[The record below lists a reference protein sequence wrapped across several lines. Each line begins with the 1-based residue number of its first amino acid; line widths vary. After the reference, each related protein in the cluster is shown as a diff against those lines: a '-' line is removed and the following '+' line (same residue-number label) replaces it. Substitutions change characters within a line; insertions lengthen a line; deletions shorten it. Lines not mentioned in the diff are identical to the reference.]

1 MSDQRIGSEV
11 AGYRIE
17 GVVGRGGMSVVYLAL
32 DPGLKRKVAL
42 KVLSPELAEDQ
53 RFRDRFIRESQ
64 LAASLE
70 HPNIVPIHEA
80 GDADGVLFIAMRYV
94 RGTDL
99 KSLIARDGPLAPGR
113 TASIVSQV
121 ASGLDAAHTEDLIHR
136 DVKPSNVLV
145 SEPDRSG
152 AEHAY
157 LTDFGLI
164 RRVTHATSLTKT
176 GQFMGTLDYVAPEQ
190 IRGDAVDGRAD
201 VYSLGCLLYE
211 CLTGQPPYVSELEVT
226 ILYGHLEEP
235 PPSVTAHRPELPEA
249 IDDVV
254 ARAMA
259 KKPEDRYQSA
269 GELAAA
275 ARLAL
280 ATKAVRERPPSALA
294 PGRRRLVLPAAIVAV
309 AVVIAVLLVLLVPR
323 HKSSLTGGSPPAPGA
338 SASGPGA
345 AGPPPLGSVIQLDP
359 TTRKVLT
366 TARDAVQ
373 FTGGG
378 NPRIAVGEG
387 AVWAYVIQFLS
398 HIDERTGRL
407 EDTIYTGAG
416 GPGPLAVA
424 VGARTVWV
432 PIGDYNGAQPNRLL
446 PVDPAT
452 DQPLSPIGLG
462 AGAFATD
469 TAVGAGSVWVTLTN
483 GGLVEV
489 DPATHRILDTFPVG
503 GHLDA
508 MTFGFGS
515 VWVIDEVAGQVVRVD
530 PHSGRILAT
539 VGVRGNVRA
548 ITAGSGAVWVLDP
561 ISGTVAAIDPGTN
574 TLGPAVRVGEHATG
588 VAAGLGAVWVSDS
601 GGSVYRVDPVTQSA
615 TAIPVGGPLT
625 AIAVDPQAGTLWL
638 SVGGGPA

>member
-1 MSDQRIGSEV
+1 VSDQRIGAEV

-17 GVVGRGGMSVVYLAL
+17 GVIGRGGMSVVYLAE

-42 KVLSPELAEDQ
+42 KVLSPELAADQ
-53 RFRDRFIRESQ
+53 SFRDRFIRESQ

-80 GDADGVLFIAMRYV
+80 GESDGVLFIAMRYV

-99 KSLIARDGPLAPGR
+99 KSLIARDGPLAPDR
-113 TASIVSQV
+113 TASVVSQV
-121 ASGLDAAHTEDLIHR
+121 AQALDAAHAEGLIHR

-235 PPSVTAHRPELPEA
+235 SPSVTAHRPELPGA

-275 ARLAL
+275 ARSAL
-280 ATKAVRERPPSALA
+280 ESGAEGQPQPSAPA
-294 PGRRRLVLPAAIVAV
+294 SRRHRLVLPAAIVAV

-323 HKSSLTGGSPPAPGA
+323 HKGSVTGA
-338 SASGPGA
+338 SASSPGVSVSSPPG

-359 TTRKVLT
+359 ATGKVLT

-387 AVWAYVIQFLS
+387 GVWADVIQFLA
-398 HIDERTGRL
+398 HIDESTGRL
-407 EDTIYTGAG
+407 ENLVITGPG

-432 PIGDYNGAQPNRLL
+432 PIGGLTLPTRLL

-452 DQPLSPIGLG
+452 DQALSPIPLG

-469 TAVGAGSVWVTLTN
+469 TAVGDGSVWVTLTD
-483 GGLVEV
+483 GTLVQV
-489 DPATHRILDTFPVG
+489 DPATHRVLHRFPVS

-508 MTFGFGS
+508 LAIGFGS
-515 VWVIDEVAGQVVRVD
+515 VWVIDEVAGVVSRVD
-530 PHSGRILAT
+530 PASGTVTAT

-548 ITAGSGAVWVLDP
+548 VAEGSGAVWVLDP
-561 ISGTVAAIDPGTN
+561 ISGTVAAIDPATN

-601 GGSVYRVDPVTQSA
+601 GGSVYRVDPVTQST
-615 TAIPVGGPLT
+615 TAIPVGAPLT
-625 AIAVDPQAGTLWL
+625 AIAVDPKAGTLWL
-638 SVGGGPA
+638 SVGGGPG

>member
-17 GVVGRGGMSVVYLAL
+17 GVVGRGGMSVVYLAE

-42 KVLSPELAEDQ
+42 KILSPELAEDQ

-80 GDADGVLFIAMRYV
+80 GEADAVLFIAMRYV

-99 KSLIARDGPLAPGR
+99 KSLIARDGPLGPER
-113 TASIVSQV
+113 TATIVSQV
-121 ASGLDAAHTEDLIHR
+121 ASALDAAHAEGLIHR

-145 SEPDRSG
+145 VEPDRAG

-164 RRVTHATSLTKT
+164 RRVTQGTSLTKT
-176 GQFMGTLDYVAPEQ
+176 GQFMGTIDYVAPEQ

-211 CLTGQPPYVSELEVT
+211 CLTGQPPFVSELEVT

-249 IDDVV
+249 IDDIV

-269 GELAAA
+269 GELARA

-280 ATKAVRERPPSALA
+280 ESGADRERQPPA
-294 PGRRRLVLPAAIVAV
+294 PASRKRRPLVPAAIVAV
-309 AVVIAVLLVLLVPR
+309 AVVVAVLLVFLVAH
-323 HKSSLTGGSPPAPGA
+323 HKGSVTGARTSPGV
-338 SASGPGA
+338 SASGPPA

-359 TTRKVLT
+359 ATGKVLT

-387 AVWAYVIQFLS
+387 AVWAYVINFLS

-407 EDTIYTGAG
+407 EDTIGTGPG

-424 VGARTVWV
+424 IGARTVWV
-432 PIGDYNGAQPNRLL
+432 PIGFYDDPEPNTLL

-452 DQPLSPIGLG
+452 DQTLSPIRLG
-462 AGAFATD
+462 AGAQATD

-483 GGLVEV
+483 GDLVEV
-489 DPATHRILDTFPVG
+489 DPATRRVLHHYPVSS
-503 GHLDA
+503 HLDA
-508 MTFGFGS
+508 LAIGFGS
-515 VWVIDEVAGQVVRVD
+515 VWVIDEVAGRVVRVD

-539 VGVRGNVRA
+539 VGVPGNVRA

-561 ISGTVAAIDPGTN
+561 ISGTVAAIDPATN

-601 GGSVYRVDPVTQSA
+601 GGSVYRVDPVTQST

-638 SVGGGPA
+638 SVGGGPG

>member
-1 MSDQRIGSEV
+1 VSDQRIGSEV

-17 GVVGRGGMSVVYLAL
+17 GVIGRGGMSVVYLAE

-42 KVLSPELAEDQ
+42 KVLSPELAADQ
-53 RFRDRFIRESQ
+53 SFRDRFIRESQ

-80 GDADGVLFIAMRYV
+80 GEGDGVLFIAMRYV

-99 KSLIARDGPLAPGR
+99 KSLVARDGPLARDR
-113 TASIVSQV
+113 TAPIVTQV
-121 ASGLDAAHTEDLIHR
+121 ASALDAAHTEGLIHR

-145 SEPDRSG
+145 GEPDRAG

-164 RRVTHATSLTKT
+164 RRVTQGTSLTKT

-235 PPSVTAHRPELPEA
+235 PPSVTAHRSELPGA

-254 ARAMA
+254 ARAIA
-259 KKPEDRYQSA
+259 KKPEDRYQTA

-280 ATKAVRERPPSALA
+280 ESGAAGERHRSAPA
-294 PGRRRLVLPAAIVAV
+294 SRRRWFVLPAAIVAV
-309 AVVIAVLLVLLVPR
+309 AVVMAVLLVLLIPR
-323 HKSSLTGGSPPAPGA
+323 HKGSVPGA
-338 SASGPGA
+338 SPTSPGVSASGHGA
-345 AGPPPLGSVIQLDP
+345 AGPTPLGSVIQLDP
-359 TTRKVLT
+359 TTGNILT
-366 TARDAVQ
+366 TTRDAVR

-387 AVWAYVIQFLS
+387 GVWAVNIEFLS
-398 HIDERTGRL
+398 HIEERTGRL
-407 EDTIYTGAG
+407 ETTIRTGAG

-424 VGARTVWV
+424 VGARTVWIPV
-432 PIGDYNGAQPNRLL
+432 GGFGSSEPNHLL

-452 DQPLSPIGLG
+452 DEVLLPISLG
-462 AGAFATD
+462 QGAIATD
-469 TAVGAGSVWVTLTN
+469 TAVGAGRVWVTLTD

-489 DPATHRILDTFPVG
+489 DPATRRVLHRYLVG

-508 MTFGFGS
+508 ETVGFGS
-515 VWVIDEVAGQVVRVD
+515 VWVIDEVAGVVSRVD
-530 PHSGRILAT
+530 PGSGKVIAT
-539 VGVRGNVRA
+539 VEVSGNVRA
-548 ITAGSGAVWVLDP
+548 IAAGSGAVWVLDP
-561 ISGTVAAIDPGTN
+561 VSGTVADIDPSTN
-574 TLGPAVRVGEHATG
+574 TLESAIRVGDQATG
-588 VAAGLGAVWVSDS
+588 MAAGLGAVWVSDS
-601 GGSVYRVDPVTQSA
+601 GGSVYRVDPVTGSSSP
-615 TAIPVGGPLT
+615 ISVGGSLT
-625 AIAVDPQAGTLWL
+625 AVAVDPQAGTLWL
-638 SVGGGPA
+638 SVGGGPS